1 MNVILPVESV
11 SSEDPVT
18 MAPIDVRRVTV
29 QLTEA
34 EAEAVAGGDAAAV
47 AEMGGIVGAALTDA
61 GVGA

>member
-1 MNVILPVESV
+1 MLILLPVETA

-18 MAPIDVRRVTV
+18 MAPVDVRRVTI
-29 QLTEA
+29 QLTET

-61 GVGA
+61 GVGQ

>member
-1 MNVILPVESV
+1 MKICLPVMLV
-11 SSEDPVT
+11 NTTDEDT
-18 MAPIDVRRVTV
+18 GIDFDARRVTV

>member
-1 MNVILPVESV
+1 MRVCLPVQHV
-11 SSEDPVT
+11 SSTDPVT
-18 MAPIDVRRVTV
+18 LEDVEVWRVTV

-34 EAEAVAGGDAAAV
+34 EAEAVAGGDTAAV